1 MTAASETTVKENKA
15 PATTSPVDFIV
26 PNQDLF
32 EKVIDLRLA
41 AHANAEK
48 PAAKT
53 SRTTAVPNKDT
64 DKS

>member
-15 PATTSPVDFIV
+15 PATTLPVDFIV

-32 EKVIDLRLA
+32 EKVIDQRLA
-41 AHANAEK
+41 AHASAEK
-48 PAAKT
+48 PSSKT
-53 SRTTAVPNKDT
+53 SRTTAVTNKDA